1 MALGALTLGN
11 DNVGFD
17 ADGTAMVPVSAGGSK
32 LGEIKIKSPLD
43 TFKDTFFDMKESLSA
58 MVGIQTK
65 EAKRQA
71 FHDQQS
77 LKQKS
82 FENEQAN
89 KKFEDAGMQ
98 GPGLPTLNNDL
109 EGVDTDNKKVTNVAT
124 FEASALNGILGTL
137 KDSFDRVS
145 FGEKMTAILLVSG
158 LALFTK
164 FKEPLV
170 KVLTP
175 IVQFVKD
182 LVEQFGPGAVFA
194 GFIGIMLAFKT
205 GLAQF
210 ILKFAAGGILKGI
223 AFATKGIKDA
233 GGIMFL
239 AGKATKNLAKGVEAM
254 NSGLKTVVT
263 KIGGAGKMITGG
275 LTKGFTMLGRGLTTL
290 RLGIMSMSSSLGA
303 MLVPFL
309 PVIAIAAAAVAVFY
323 SLKSGFDVFKQSLE
337 DGDSMFTAVL
347 KGLGDAM
354 LTLVTLPY
362 VLIQKLVGYIAGL
375 FEFDNFKEKLESFD
389 IKKEIIESF
398 SNLMS
403 GMTKIIKAIA
413 KGAGA
418 ALAAVFSVG
427 KTPQEEFARA
437 YREVMSGGEGK
448 ASLEGTPDFQGD
460 QSKEE
465 FNREKATFADTTGM
479 EDYRAGN
486 KVGDGSAAESFYA
499 NKRAEDKF
507 DEDYLESL
515 PKRMSE
521 SSKKFHLKMRK
532 KALNDLDQKMEQ
544 TNVIKNADG
553 STTKTAQVVYV
564 NNTKGGDTINNKNE
578 NNISGD
584 LAVDN
589 TEYTQKL
596 VNESF

>member
-210 ILKFAAGGILKGI
+210 ILKFAAGGN
-223 AFATKGIKDA
+223 IKRYC
-233 GGIMFL
+233 IC
-239 AGKATKNLAKGVEAM
+239 
-254 NSGLKTVVT
+254 
-263 KIGGAGKMITGG
+263 
-275 LTKGFTMLGRGLTTL
+275 
-290 RLGIMSMSSSLGA
+290 
-303 MLVPFL
+303 
-309 PVIAIAAAAVAVFY
+309 
-323 SLKSGFDVFKQSLE
+323 
-337 DGDSMFTAVL
+337 
-347 KGLGDAM
+347 
-354 LTLVTLPY
+354 
-362 VLIQKLVGYIAGL
+362 
-375 FEFDNFKEKLESFD
+375 
-389 IKKEIIESF
+389 
-398 SNLMS
+398 
-403 GMTKIIKAIA
+403 
-413 KGAGA
+413 
-418 ALAAVFSVG
+418 
-427 KTPQEEFARA
+427 
-437 YREVMSGGEGK
+437 
-448 ASLEGTPDFQGD
+448 
-460 QSKEE
+460 
-465 FNREKATFADTTGM
+465 
-479 EDYRAGN
+479 
-486 KVGDGSAAESFYA
+486 
-499 NKRAEDKF
+499 NKR
-507 DEDYLESL
+507 
-515 PKRMSE
+515 
-521 SSKKFHLKMRK
+521 
-532 KALNDLDQKMEQ
+532 N
-544 TNVIKNADG
+544 
-553 STTKTAQVVYV
+553 
-564 NNTKGGDTINNKNE
+564 
-578 NNISGD
+578 
-584 LAVDN
+584 
-589 TEYTQKL
+589 
-596 VNESF
+596 